1 MSERSSATD
10 LIHREI
16 DGEAT
21 PDEAAELKRKIAED
35 PGLRTEHERITTLS
49 RSLAAVGQEEAPVGL
64 VADVMR
70 ALRLRGSTRPNWLET
85 WRAAF
90 IGRPI
95 LAPALTLAVGIVV
108 GALAVGLVGPSR
120 FMARDMAAAG
130 TILPAGRLDSLL
142 QVDRQELIADGL
154 RGEAIIQRRDGEL
167 LAELQLASQKPLQ
180 IELEFDP
187 RMLAPLGFER
197 ETPSEEKVLLESGRV
212 RFAHSGSGKY
222 KLVLGLRGPAHP
234 TMRLRVVGDAITLE
248 RMLAAGGD

>member
-1 MSERSSATD
+1 MRERTSATD

-49 RSLAAVGQEEAPVGL
+49 RSLAAVGQVEPPAGL

-70 ALRLRGSTRPNWLET
+70 ALRLRGGTRPGWLET

-90 IGRPI
+90 VGRPI
-95 LAPALTLAVGIVV
+95 LAPALSLAVGIVV
-108 GALAVGLVGPSR
+108 GALAVGLVGASR
-120 FMARDMAAAG
+120 FMARDVSAAG

-167 LAELQLASQKPLQ
+167 LAELRVESQKALQ
-180 IELEFDP
+180 LDWEFDSSLLSP
-187 RMLAPLGFER
+187 IAFEK
-197 ETPSEEKVLLESGRV
+197 ETPAEGLVTLEPGHV
-212 RFAHSGSGKY
+212 RITHAGSGKY
-222 KLVLGLRGPAHP
+222 RLVLGLRG
-234 TMRLRVVGDAITLE
+234 TGRTSIRLTVAGDGVALQRT
-248 RMLAAGGD
+248 LAAGGD